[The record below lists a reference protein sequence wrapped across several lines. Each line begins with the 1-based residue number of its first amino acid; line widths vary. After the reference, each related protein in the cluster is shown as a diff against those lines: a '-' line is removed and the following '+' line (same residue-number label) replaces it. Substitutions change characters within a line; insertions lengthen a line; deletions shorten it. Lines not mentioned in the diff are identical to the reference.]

1 MVDEMSGGNMRQSTL
16 CAFIML
22 GILLCAILAAGC
34 TDSIPKT
41 LNQKPPVAIPEPES
55 GIAAWIVAV
64 NDHDF
69 VRVYDLAPYSVKK
82 QVGLQ
87 EFIAAQRDNPLLA
100 QGNVIKGYTI
110 MDKTASGN
118 DSAITAQLI
127 IHSPAKIN
135 QSDQDIALYIK
146 FVETFE
152 DGAWHVWTTAP
163 F

>member
-1 MVDEMSGGNMRQSTL
+1 MVDEMSGGPMRQSTL
-16 CAFIML
+16 CAFILL
-22 GILLCAILAAGC
+22 GIVLCAVMAAGC
-34 TDSIPKT
+34 TDSITKPI
-41 LNQKPPVAIPEPES
+41 QKPPAAIPEPET
-55 GIAAWIVAV
+55 GIVAWIMAV

-69 VRVYDLAPYSVKK
+69 VSVYDLAPYSVKK

-127 IHSPAKIN
+127 IHSPSKVN
-135 QSDQDIALYIK
+135 QSEQDIALYIK

-152 DGAWHVWTTAP
+152 DGAWHVWTEAP